1 MDPERGR
8 EGEVRP
14 SAGAGWGEEGGAS
27 GRSREVG
34 LAGIGGPGRGW
45 WAGQRG
51 GWGREVGGAG
61 VCGRSKGWWV
71 GQDRW
76 AEQGLVG
83 WVGIGGQ
90 SRGWWAEQG
99 WSGEQGGGQSRVWW
113 AGQG

>member
-1 MDPERGR
+1 MGGAGR
-8 EGEVRP
+8 WAWQGLVDL
-14 SAGAGWGEEGGAS
+14 AGAG
-27 GRSREVG
+27 GR
-34 LAGIGGPGRGW
+34 
-45 WAGQRG
+45 
-51 GWGREVGGAG
+51 GREVGGAG